1 MQTKKIFLMLIVFCV
16 IFIFLPVGV
25 WAVYNCTCNFPLAS
39 PNTYTTKDLCEN
51 FIYAGSCPNF
61 CANHGGGGVCNFI
74 DEVPDCSTNPDA
86 PGCSTDPDA
95 PSVSTDPSKTI
106 PPSAKLDNPLG
117 VSTVPEV
124 ISRLIKIMLGLVG
137 TVSLVVFIYAGFL
150 WITAQGKPDQ
160 INKGKQAMIWA
171 VVGILVVFSSYAILK
186 YVFDVLSF

>member
-1 MQTKKIFLMLIVFCV
+1 MQTKKFFLMLTIFCV
-16 IFIFLPVGV
+16 IFIFMPVGV

-74 DEVPDCSTNPDA
+74 EEQQQ
-86 PGCSTDPDA
+86 DPVEKEHDFQEKE
-95 PSVSTDPSKTI
+95 T
-106 PPSAKLDNPLG
+106 PSAKLDNPLG

>member
-25 WAVYNCTCNFPLAS
+25 WAKYKCTCTSDAS
-39 PNTYTTKDLCEN
+39 EN
-51 FIYAGSCPNF
+51 FYDTKEACEEKDSTDDKVGCEEYCLSY
-61 CANHGGGGVCNFI
+61 GGLKNCSFI
-74 DEVPDCSTNPDA
+74 DDGTNDY
-86 PGCSTDPDA
+86 
-95 PSVSTDPSKTI
+95 K
-106 PPSAKLDNPLG
+106 SAKLDNPLG

-150 WITAQGKPDQ
+150 WITAQGKPDM
-160 INKGKQAMIWA
+160 ITKGKDAMIWA
-171 VVGILVVFSSYAILK
+171 VVGILVVFTSYAILK